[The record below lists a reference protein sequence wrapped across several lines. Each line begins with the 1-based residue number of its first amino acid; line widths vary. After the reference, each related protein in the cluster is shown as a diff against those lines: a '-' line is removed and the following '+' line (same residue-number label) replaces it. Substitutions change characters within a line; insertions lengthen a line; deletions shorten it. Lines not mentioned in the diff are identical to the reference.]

1 MEAERIKKAY
11 MSAQNFIT
19 LLSSE
24 YGDAIRKD
32 YPELVNK
39 AQEVML
45 KYEGQYMD
53 AVIADNI
60 DAQNIVSNIV
70 ELKETLELLDTT
82 SYDSIKKIEEELKIN
97 SEKLQG
103 EILFNPLSFYEKY
116 LISLTAPNSD
126 YLAEN
131 ILKNER
137 FKAWFG
143 NSKVVDEKGNPMVL
157 YHGTSGLEKEFD
169 EFSFKSFPGAYFA
182 QNKSYSEW
190 FANQKRNHIMYQ
202 VFLRVENPID
212 ITAYGVEK
220 VTYED
225 FVTFIELKYNLV
237 LPENKPLKATSDMEN
252 GIWAWRYLRFGSNW
266 LKFIRDKNYYDGIV
280 YYENNPSDQI
290 NGKDNVTK
298 AWLIFNANQVKSA
311 DIRNTT
317 YSLESN
323 NVKMQKGGNLC

>member
-32 YPELVNK
+32 YPELVKK
-39 AQEVML
+39 AEDVMI
-45 KYEGQYMD
+45 KYESAYMD
-53 AVIADNI
+53 AVIADKV
-60 DAQNIVSNIV
+60 DAQNIVSNII

-82 SYDSIKKIEEELKIN
+82 SYDSIKKIEDELKIN
-97 SEKLQG
+97 SEKLQS

-116 LISLTAPNSD
+116 LISLTAPNSE

-143 NSKVVDEKGNPMVL
+143 NSKVVNDDGNPMVL

-169 EFSFKSFPGAYFA
+169 EFSFKLFPGAYFA

-190 FANQKRNHIMYQ
+190 FANVKSNHIMYQ

-212 ITAYGVEK
+212 ISAYGIEK

-225 FVTFIELKYNLV
+225 FITFIELKYNLV
-237 LPENKPLKATSDMEN
+237 LPENKALKALSDREN
-252 GIWAWRYLRFGSNW
+252 GIWAWRYLRFATDW
-266 LKFIRDKNYYDGIV
+266 LKFIKDKNYYDGIV
-280 YYENNPSDQI
+280 YYENNPSDVV
-290 NGKDNVTK
+290 NGKENVTK
-298 AWLIFNANQVKSA
+298 AWLVFNANQIKSA

-317 YSLESN
+317 YSLESDN
-323 NVKMQKGGNLC
+323 IKMQKGGNLC